1 MGKRMLLT
9 LAATIGLAAFV
20 VSGIANATSSP
31 TPTPKPKALTDDA
44 SVTYFTH
51 GGSASLDQIRV
62 VNQSG
67 AQLCALYYVFDANQ
81 ELSECCGCEISND
94 GETTTSLTELTDNP
108 GNGIV
113 ATNGSILLVSS
124 VDPDPKDAD
133 ITDAVFGPTACDP
146 ASPKPAPQLLAWSTH
161 AQVAGEIT
169 EEEFTQITLTS
180 ANLKNAASLC
190 GFLEGN
196 GSGPGVCDCS
206 EEG

>member
-9 LAATIGLAAFV
+9 LAAAIGLAAFAA
-20 VSGIANATSSP
+20 SGIANATSSP
-31 TPTPKPKALTDDA
+31 TPTPKSFANDA
-44 SVTYFTH
+44 SVTYFTG

-81 ELSECCGCEISND
+81 ELSECCGCEVSND
-94 GETTTSLTELTDNP
+94 GETTTALAELTDNP
-108 GNGIV
+108 GNGVV
-113 ATNGSILLVSS
+113 ATDGSILLVSS
-124 VDPDPKDAD
+124 VDPDPNDAD
-133 ITDAVFGPTACDP
+133 FFDSSFGPTACDP

-169 EEEFTQITLTS
+169 EEEFTQITLTR
-180 ANLKNAASLC
+180 ANLSNAAKLC
-190 GFLEGN
+190 GFLEVN
-196 GSGPGVCDCS
+196 GSGPGICDCS

>member
-1 MGKRMLLT
+1 MGKKMLLT
-9 LAATIGLAAFV
+9 VAASIALAAIA
-20 VSGIANATSSP
+20 VSGMANAASSP
-31 TPTPKPKALTDDA
+31 TPTPAKSRNDVA
-44 SVTYFTH
+44 SVTYFTK
-51 GGSASLDQIRV
+51 GGSASLDQVRV

-94 GETTTSLTELTDNP
+94 GETTTSLEELTDNP

-113 ATNGSILLVSS
+113 ATDGSILLVSS
-124 VDPDPKDAD
+124 VDPDPNDLTLGD
-133 ITDAVFGPTACDP
+133 PPFGPSACDP
-146 ASPKPAPQLLAWSTH
+146 AAPHPAPQLLAWSTH
-161 AQVAGEIT
+161 TQVAGEIT